1 VTIMIDTFFSTTSLT
16 TCNKRKIADA
26 WKSNSAFGTYN
37 TAWLADICITSCI
50 AGEGLIPG
58 TATTDA
64 FCSPC
69 TSETFSSDNDNN
81 ACTSWSDT
89 SCPPG
94 TGYVPGSSS
103 KDTACTP
110 CTTGT
115 YSASMDKSAC
125 VTHTVPPCT
134 AGSPLIPG
142 TTTADA
148 TCEGACA
155 AGTFSTD
162 GGACQ
167 PHSKSKCPRGYGYT
181 TGSAYADSTCI
192 ACVGVT
198 YSKDDDTGAC
208 LTHSDIMCGP
218 GQGYAAGNAT
228 KVRKKRS
235 VWAACYSIAIAYSS
249 NLRICL

>member
-1 VTIMIDTFFSTTSLT
+1 VVTTMSNTFTSTTSLT

-26 WKSNSAFGTYN
+26 WKSNSAFDTYN

-50 AGEGLIPG
+50 AGEGFIPG
-58 TATTDA
+58 TATKDA

-69 TSETFSSDNDNN
+69 TSETFSSDNDTN
-81 ACTSWSDT
+81 ACVPWSDT
-89 SCPPG
+89 SCTPG
-94 TGYVPGSSS
+94 NGYAPGSVS
-103 KDTACTP
+103 KDTTCASCA
-110 CTTGT
+110 TGT
-115 YSASMDKSAC
+115 YSAADDKSAC
-125 VTHTVPPCT
+125 TEHTVPSCT
-134 AGSPLIPG
+134 AGLPLIPG
-142 TTTADA
+142 TDIADA

-162 GGACQ
+162 GGACK

-181 TGSAYADSTCI
+181 PGSAYVDSTCI

-208 LTHSDIMCGP
+208 LTHSDITCGP

-228 KVRKKRS
+228 QVRENIS
-235 VWAACYSIAIAYSS
+235 VWAACNSIAIV
-249 NLRICL
+249 LL